1 MAQIPKIVTLL
12 IAHISIIFSLVCCA
26 PPSYSTTP
34 DDNPTDSDISSIAY
48 LKGLYTSNTYY
59 ISSDIIIEGTVTAND
74 TYGEL
79 SSSIVIEDSSG
90 AIEIMC
96 DIEDC
101 ITSGFVV
108 GATVRALCSGLYL
121 GSTGGMLSLGGA
133 PDNDY
138 TTTTLDEEQVAL
150 HLQICNIN
158 IIEPTPTE
166 VKISEL
172 NTTHILRYVT
182 VKGLSFV
189 ISADA
194 PTTFCTRNEDT
205 GQTENTTHTLI
216 DSNSN
221 QIYLSVSSGV
231 TYADVNLPTG
241 EITLYAIVEYFNG
254 EYRLRIVNCGYV
266 S

>member
-1 MAQIPKIVTLL
+1 MAQITKTITLL
-12 IAHISIIFSLVCCA
+12 IAHISIIFSLACCT
-26 PPSYSTTP
+26 PPSYITSP
-34 DDNPTDSDISSIAY
+34 DDDPTDPDISSIAY

-138 TTTTLDEEQVAL
+138 TTTTLDEEQIAL
-150 HLQICNIN
+150 HLQIRSNEIV
-158 IIEPTPTE
+158 EPTATQVTIP
-166 VKISEL
+166 EL
-172 NTTHILRYVT
+172 NTTHILRYVVVT
-182 VKGLSFV
+182 GLSFV
-189 ISADA
+189 LTPDS

-205 GQTENTTHTLI
+205 GQTEYTTHTLT

-231 TYADVNLPTG
+231 TYADENLPTG

-254 EYRLRIVNCGYV
+254 EYRLRIVKCGYI
-266 S
+266 